1 MNMYKP
7 RVCLVP
13 EDAVRGCQIPVY
25 DPPHCFS
32 VNIHRFKTR
41 LLSWVAECLAGVN
54 KALGSIPS
62 PVGARGGEMVKLK
75 HLFKEYGLWNYLNLE
90 FKYQHCHT

>member
-1 MNMYKP
+1 MNVYKP

-13 EDAVRGCQIPVY
+13 EDAIRGCQIPVL

-32 VNIHRFKTR
+32 VNIHCFKTR
-41 LLSWVAECLAGVN
+41 LLSWVAECLASVN

-62 PVGARGGEMVKLK
+62 PVWVGVVK
-75 HLFKEYGLWNYLNLE
+75 W
-90 FKYQHCHT
+90 